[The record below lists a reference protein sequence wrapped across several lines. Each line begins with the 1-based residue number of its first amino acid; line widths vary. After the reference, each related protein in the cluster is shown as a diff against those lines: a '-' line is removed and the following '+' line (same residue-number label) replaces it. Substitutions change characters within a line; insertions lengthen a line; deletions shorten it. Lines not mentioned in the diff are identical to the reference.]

1 MVPEMNT
8 LRSILVHLD
17 GTDRAEVRLRLA
29 HRLAAMHESALTAL
43 FAVSPSVLAVLPLM
57 GGIPSMPM
65 AGEIDPDHRAHAAAV
80 FERLLQDH
88 ANRSDWRELRGEP
101 VIESFVRRALT
112 CDLMVLGQRNP
123 RDAAGFD
130 VPGDFV
136 EAVMLG
142 SGKPALIVPFAGRV
156 SPKPEKVLVA
166 WRPTRESAHALT
178 TALPVLQAAKEVHL
192 VASADS
198 EDPVP
203 PMSRLRDYLRLHGI
217 GQVQEHR
224 ALEDSRHSGEALL
237 SLAGKIGAGLIVM
250 GGYGH
255 SRARELVL
263 GGATRAM
270 LESATVPVW
279 MAH

>member
-1 MVPEMNT
+1 MDT

-29 HRLAAMHESALTAL
+29 HRLAALHASSVTAL
-43 FAVSPSVLAVLPLM
+43 FAVCPRVLAELPPM
-57 GGIPSMPM
+57 GGLPTGPM

-101 VIESFVRRALT
+101 VVESFIRRALT

-123 RDAAGFD
+123 REAAGFD

-142 SGKPALIVPFAGRV
+142 SGKPALVVPFSGRV
-156 SPKPEKVLVA
+156 SPSPEKVLVA
-166 WRPTRESAHALT
+166 WRATRESARALS
-178 TALPVLQAAKEVHL
+178 TALPLLQSAREVHL
-192 VASADS
+192 VASADGGDDES
-198 EDPVP
+198 
-203 PMSRLRDYLRLHGI
+203 STSNLRDYLHLHGV
-217 GQVQEHR
+217 GKTHDHE
-224 ALEDSRHSGEALL
+224 ALDDRHAGEALL
-237 SLAGKIGAGLIVM
+237 ALAAQIGAGLVVM
-250 GGYGH
+250 GAYGH

-263 GGATRAM
+263 GGATRTV
-270 LESATVPVW
+270 LESARVPVW
-279 MAH
+279 MTH